1 MRSLV
6 LLTLA
11 LIAVP
16 GAAQPYTYTDEAGT
30 AHYTDTPGRNVLS
43 EPVVLPPLN
52 RLPARVISPEADPL
66 AVLPERESHPAA
78 FKYTVLEVS
87 GLPEGQ
93 AVRANNGTFSVQVRI
108 EPALREEHRIQLV
121 LDGKPYGMPG
131 RSGEFEL
138 VNIDRGEH
146 RLAVHALGR
155 NTVVQR
161 SAEVMFHLQ
170 RVRVR

>member
-16 GAAQPYTYTDEAGT
+16 GAAQPYTYTDEAGP

-52 RLPARVISPEADPL
+52 RLPARAINPEADPL
-66 AVLPERESHPAA
+66 AVLPERESHPVV
-78 FKYTVLEVS
+78 FKYSALEVR

-93 AVRANNGTFSVQVRI
+93 ALRANNGTFSVQVHI

-121 LDGKPYGMPG
+121 LDGKPYGIPS

-170 RVRVR
+170 RVRMR